1 MNTTKSNTER
11 LEMSLH
17 FKIYQFNSLP
27 TLMICLNP
35 TEFNTELLNLKFLR
49 LDVIIK
55 ISLVAVASTIH
66 IICPL
71 EPQLEL

>member
-17 FKIYQFNSLP
+17 SKIYQFNSLP

-55 ISLVAVASTIH
+55 ISSVPVASTIY
-66 IICPL
+66 IIFPL